1 MSATRLPAEF
11 DLIARY
17 FAPLARGCAGAEG
30 LADDAAFIDVDPA
43 VELVVTAD
51 ALVAGVHFRPEDPPG
66 LVARK
71 ALRVNLSDLAAK
83 GALPLGYLL
92 TIALPSQLD
101 AAWVEAFCAGLAA
114 DQAEF
119 GIVLMGGDT
128 TSTPGPL
135 TLSITAFGTVPRGR
149 ALKRRTARAGDAV
162 VVSGTIGD
170 AALGLLALGGELT
183 TLSAA
188 QRDTLVDRYHLP
200 RPRTAL
206 GSLLAQSGM
215 VHAAIDV
222 SDGLVA
228 DLGHI
233 CETSGLG
240 AELEA
245 ARVPLSGAARAALAA
260 APALRRTIL
269 GGGDDYEI
277 LFTAPPGQVATLG
290 ERAAG
295 LGLELTAIGRMTAG
309 SAVRVTDEAGRE
321 IALES
326 PGFRHF

>member
-1 MSATRLPAEF
+1 MAATRLPAEF
-11 DLIARY
+11 ELIARY
-17 FAPLARGCAGAEG
+17 FAPLARGSAGAEG
-30 LADDAAFIDVDPA
+30 LTDDAAFIDVDPA
-43 VELVVTAD
+43 MALVVTAD

-83 GALPLGYLL
+83 GARPLGYLL
-92 TIALPSQLD
+92 TITLPRHLD

-119 GIVLMGGDT
+119 GITLMGGDT

-149 ALKRRTARAGDAV
+149 ALKRSAAQAGDTV

-170 AALGLLALGGELT
+170 AALGLLALDGELA

-188 QRDTLVDRYHLP
+188 KRNALIDRYHLP

-206 GSLLAQSGM
+206 GPLLAQSED
-215 VHAAIDV
+215 VHAAIDI

-233 CETSGLG
+233 CETSGLA
-240 AELEA
+240 AEIETP
-245 ARVPLSGAARAALAA
+245 RVPLSAA
-260 APALRRTIL
+260 AAAVLDSRPELVAKVLS
-269 GGGDDYEI
+269 GGDDYEI
-277 LFTAPPGQVATLG
+277 LFTVAPKNLAAIAELG
-290 ERAAG
+290 RR
-295 LGLELTAIGRMTAG
+295 LDLPLTAIGRMTSG
-309 SAVRVTDEAGRE
+309 QGVRVRGADGAVLP
-321 IALES
+321 LES
-326 PGFRHF
+326 QGFRHF

>member
-1 MSATRLPAEF
+1 MSAARLPAEF
-11 DLIARY
+11 ELIARY
-17 FAPLARGCAGAEG
+17 FAPLARGSAGAEG

-43 VELVVTAD
+43 MELVVTAD

-83 GALPLGYLL
+83 GARPLGYLL
-92 TIALPSQLD
+92 TIALPRHLD

-114 DQAEF
+114 DQAEY
-119 GIVLMGGDT
+119 GITLMGGDT

-149 ALKRRTARAGDAV
+149 ALKRRAARAGDAV

-170 AALGLLALGGELT
+170 AALGLLALGGELK
-183 TLSAA
+183 TLPAA
-188 QRDTLVDRYHLP
+188 QRDALIDRYHLP

-206 GSLLAQSGM
+206 GPLLAQSGN

-240 AELEA
+240 AEIEA
-245 ARVPLSGAARAALAA
+245 ARVPLSDAARTALAA
-260 APALRRTIL
+260 APELRRTIL

-277 LFTAPPGQVATLG
+277 LLTAPPGRVAALD
-290 ERAAG
+290 EEAAR
-295 LGLELTAIGRMTAG
+295 LGLALTVIGRMTAG
-309 SAVRVTDEAGRE
+309 SAVRVVDEAGRE
-321 IALES
+321 IALEC

>member
-1 MSATRLPAEF
+1 VAATRLPAEF
-11 DLIARY
+11 ELIARY

-30 LADDAAFIDVDPA
+30 LTDDAAFIDVDPA
-43 VELVVTAD
+43 MELVVTAD
-51 ALVAGVHFRPEDPPG
+51 ALVAGVHFRAEDPPA

-83 GALPLGYLL
+83 GARPLGYLL
-92 TIALPSQLD
+92 TIALPRDLD

-119 GIVLMGGDT
+119 GISLMGGDT

-149 ALKRRTARAGDAV
+149 AMKRRAARAGDAV

-170 AALGLLALGGELT
+170 AALGLLALRGELAD
-183 TLSAA
+183 LSAA
-188 QRDTLVDRYHLP
+188 QRDALIDRYHLP
-200 RPRTAL
+200 RPRTIL
-206 GSLLAQSGM
+206 GPRLAESGL

-228 DLGHI
+228 DLGHV

-240 AELEA
+240 AEIEA
-245 ARVPLSGAARAALAA
+245 ARVPLSAAATAALGR
-260 APALRRTIL
+260 APALRRKIL
-269 GGGDDYEI
+269 SGGDDYEI
-277 LFTAPPGQVATLG
+277 LFTAPPENIDALNGL
-290 ERAAG
+290 AAG
-295 LGLELTAIGRMTAG
+295 LALKLTVIGRMTAG
-309 SAVRVTDEAGRE
+309 SEVRVADESGGE
-321 IALES
+321 ISLES
-326 PGFRHF
+326 QGFRHF